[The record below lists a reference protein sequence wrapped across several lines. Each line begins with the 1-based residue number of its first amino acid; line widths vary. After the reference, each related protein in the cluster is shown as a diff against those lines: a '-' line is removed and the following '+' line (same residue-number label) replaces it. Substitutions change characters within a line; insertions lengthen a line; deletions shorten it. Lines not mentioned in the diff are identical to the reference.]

1 MTPHND
7 TGHTRSPMS
16 PRIPVIDLAP
26 WLSDDPDA
34 RARTAA
40 AVDAALSQAGFLLI
54 TGHGVSRE
62 ERERVREAARA
73 FFALPTEVKQRYAVS
88 VGGRGWLAKGVE
100 ANGYSEGTETPPDLK
115 ESWTAGAD
123 QPVGDPEIDAFWFQ
137 PNRWPEAEAP
147 ALRGTVEDYLARMR
161 VVADEVLRLLG
172 AALGQDPS
180 YFTDHTRH
188 PTYTLNINWYP
199 GTGVVGEP
207 QPGQFRIGPHTD
219 FGTVTLLDR
228 QQGRG
233 GLQVYIDPVDGV
245 DGGEEAERDDSDGG
259 GAGRPAGGWV
269 DAPYDPD
276 ALTVNIGDLMARWT
290 GGRWKSGRHRVL
302 PPSPDAPEEDLMS
315 LVYFYECDVHTTVR
329 PVGGP
334 VAYGPVDS
342 SDYLR
347 AKLEAISIS

>member
-1 MTPHND
+1 MTRTD
-7 TGHTRSPMS
+7 EGRYSMS

-26 WLSDDPDA
+26 WLSGDPDA

-62 ERERVREAARA
+62 QREGVREAARA
-73 FFALPTEVKQRYAVS
+73 FFALPTAVKQRYGVS
-88 VGGRGWLAKGVE
+88 VGGRGWLAKGAE

-115 ESWTAGAD
+115 ESWTVGAD
-123 QPVGDPEIDAFWFQ
+123 RPSGDAEIDDFWFQ

-147 ALRGTVEDYLARMR
+147 ALQKTVEEYMTTMR
-161 VVADEVLRLLG
+161 SVADEVLRLLG
-172 AALGQDPS
+172 AALGQQTTF
-180 YFTDHTRH
+180 FTDHTAH

-228 QQGRG
+228 QQGKG
-233 GLQVYIDPVDGV
+233 GLQVYIDPA
-245 DGGEEAERDDSDGG
+245 DGGV
-259 GAGRPAGGWV
+259 GWE

-290 GGRWKSGRHRVL
+290 GDRWKSGRHQVL
-302 PPSPDAPEEDLMS
+302 PPSPEAPEEDLMS
-315 LVYFYECDVHTTVR
+315 LVYFYECDPHTTVA

-334 VAYGPVDS
+334 VAYEPVDS
-342 SDYLR
+342 SAYLR
-347 AKLEAISIS
+347 AKLEAISVG